1 MWLWLWHGLAAAA
14 LIHPLAWKFPYAVG
28 AAVKRERQTEIW
40 LNDAPTLEYGIS
52 ASFFFFCLLV
62 CTCSRS
68 ETESKL
74 NFLSLKEK

>member
-52 ASFFFFCLLV
+52 ASFFFFVFWSVHVADL
-62 CTCSRS
+62 
-68 ETESKL
+68 KL
-74 NFLSLKEK
+74 NPS